1 MGEIQ
6 RSLREWAEFFN
17 VPFGTFR
24 GWAYELNK
32 RSPFYHSD
40 ARIIA
45 AHGAGKAS
53 NGRGNA
59 AIAAKRNYTNVMEKL
74 TVD

>member
-6 RSLREWAEFFN
+6 RSLREWADFFN

-24 GWAYELNK
+24 NWAYKLKK
-32 RSPFYHSD
+32 RSPFYETD

-45 AHGAGKAS
+45 AYGSGISVKA
-53 NGRGNA
+53 RGNT
-59 AIAAKRNYTNVMEKL
+59 AIAGQRNYANVMEKL
-74 TVD
+74 K

>member
-45 AHGAGKAS
+45 AHGA
-53 NGRGNA
+53 
-59 AIAAKRNYTNVMEKL
+59 AKRNYTNVMEKL